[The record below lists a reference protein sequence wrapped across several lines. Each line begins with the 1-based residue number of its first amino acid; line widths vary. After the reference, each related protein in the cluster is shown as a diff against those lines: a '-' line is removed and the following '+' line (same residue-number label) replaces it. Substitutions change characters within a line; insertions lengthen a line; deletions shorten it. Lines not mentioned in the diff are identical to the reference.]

1 VRRYRSWTQQRAAG
15 GVARLIFLIAT
26 SVGSAVG
33 ARRRG
38 IVVDERLFTCG
49 VLLSGFL
56 IPLGCAFWEREPGAM
71 TSKLIREP
79 LGVSGAALILTLL

>member
-1 VRRYRSWTQQRAAG
+1 MQQRAAG

-26 SVGSAVG
+26 SVASAVG

-56 IPLGCAFWEREPGAM
+56 ISPGCAFWEREPGAM

-79 LGVSGAALILTLL
+79 LGVTLGAALILPLL